1 MDALAPV
8 REVAHLT
15 NGQIVE
21 ALVVNRL
28 TAPRPLY
35 DTTAWARTW
44 AVEETFG
51 IQPEHLND
59 DRLGRC
65 LDDVAQV
72 RDALRGELTVQAM
85 AAFGVE
91 AKTLRWDLTSLLVT
105 GAYPEEEQE
114 AG

>member
-1 MDALAPV
+1 MALEHVLVKQLGALPVRKEDLDRLHVRARVDALAPV

-35 DTTAWARTW
+35 DSTAGARTW

-51 IQPEHLND
+51 MAPE
-59 DRLGRC
+59 
-65 LDDVAQV
+65 
-72 RDALRGELTVQAM
+72 
-85 AAFGVE
+85 
-91 AKTLRWDLTSLLVT
+91 
-105 GAYPEEEQE
+105 
-114 AG
+114 